1 MPRFGIQCDLHS
13 AIQTLSLTNGFP
25 SKLPWKYLNLMDCN
39 IYEHGS
45 SLSGCTGLLMAQAE
59 RWEHP
64 SSTGEQIPAAQ
75 GSTAPQHSLCGSA
88 PNAGCIS
95 HGGVMTESKGLTSR
109 AAQLQG
115 KAEMCRSCAIHNG

>member
-45 SLSGCTGLLMAQAE
+45 SLSGCMGLLMAQAE
-59 RWEHP
+59 RWE
-64 SSTGEQIPAAQ
+64 SIPAAQ
-75 GSTAPQHSLCGSA
+75 GNRSQQHRGAQLHSTACVGLLLMQGASA
-88 PNAGCIS
+88 
-95 HGGVMTESKGLTSR
+95 VE
-109 AAQLQG
+109 
-115 KAEMCRSCAIHNG
+115 E